1 MRDHETLVII
11 SDKLSDNETGRLVAT
26 LEKYRLVIVYSLKD
40 LKGTSLSLCTH
51 RIPMEQEHKPIHEHQ
66 RWLNNVMREVVK
78 KEVMEPLNTRVIYH
92 VSDNEWVSL
101 VQVVPKKGGM
111 TVILNEKNQLIPQWT
126 VTGWW
131 MCIDYQS
138 SIKLLRKI
146 ISCYP
151 SLMKC

>member
-11 SDKLSDNETGRLVAT
+11 SNKLSDNETGRLVAT